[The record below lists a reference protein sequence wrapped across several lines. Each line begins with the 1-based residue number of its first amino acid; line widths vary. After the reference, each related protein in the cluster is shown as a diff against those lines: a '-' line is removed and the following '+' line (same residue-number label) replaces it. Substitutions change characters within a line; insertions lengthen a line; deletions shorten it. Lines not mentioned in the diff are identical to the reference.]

1 MKHWIGID
9 VSKATLDFALR
20 DKEGE
25 LLEHMCVANER
36 RAVVGLVGRW
46 KKLFGLDMAHCLL
59 CLEHTGHYSR
69 MVLELVVKKGWA
81 AWVANPLD
89 IQQSLGMQRGKRDKV
104 DAQRIAEYA
113 RLFHRKARLF
123 HASHLKL
130 ERLKQL
136 LARREF
142 LVRDRGRNKAHVT
155 DLNRYADIKLQ
166 AEFDRMDQQAKR
178 LLDKQILRVDELIAA
193 EVRSTSE
200 LQEQYR
206 LLRSIPG
213 VGEQLACHLLAVTDG
228 FLRYNEPKAL
238 ACHAGCAPFEY
249 SSGSSVRGRNRVSHR
264 ANKRLKCLLHMG
276 AMRAV
281 RMAGELRDYY
291 LRKVAEGKKPIL
303 VLNAVR
309 NKLIHRVCAV
319 IRRNEPYT
327 TTHLHVS

>member
-1 MKHWIGID
+1 MEHWIGID

-20 DKEGE
+20 GKQGE
-25 LLEHMCVANER
+25 LLEHVCVANER
-36 RAVVGLVGRW
+36 KAVLGLFKRW
-46 KKLFGLDMAHCLL
+46 KNLFKLDMTRCLL

-69 MVLELVVKKGWA
+69 MLLELVVLQRWA

-113 RLFHRKARLF
+113 RLFHHKARLF
-123 HASHLKL
+123 HAGYLKL

-155 DLNRYADIKLQ
+155 DLNRYADRALQ
-166 AEFDRMDQQAKR
+166 AEFDRMDQQVQR
-178 LLDKQILRVDELIAA
+178 LLDKQIARVDELITA
-193 EVRSTSE
+193 EVRSNPE
-200 LQEQYR
+200 IAKQHE
-206 LLRSIPG
+206 LLRSVPG

-228 FLRYNEPKAL
+228 FQRYNDPKAL

-264 ANKRLKCLLHMG
+264 ANKRLKSLLHMG

-281 RMAGELRDYY
+281 RMAGELQEYY
-291 LRKVAEGKKPIL
+291 QRKLAEGKKPLL

-319 IRRNEPYT
+319 LRRNEPYT
-327 TTHLHVS
+327 TNHLQLS